1 MPPPTILLIED
12 DEFIIDIYSKILLQK
27 GYQIKI
33 ARNGQE
39 GIKMAQEEKPSL
51 ILLDILLP
59 VCDGWETLAH
69 IKKDHIL
76 QNIPVFMLTNIGDE
90 KSIKRAKA
98 EGVKEYLI
106 KAYTTSEELLDKVMH
121 YLSK

>member
-39 GIKMAQEEKPSL
+39 GIKMVSGK
-51 ILLDILLP
+51 LLDL
-59 VCDGWETLAH
+59 G
-69 IKKDHIL
+69 
-76 QNIPVFMLTNIGDE
+76 N
-90 KSIKRAKA
+90 
-98 EGVKEYLI
+98 
-106 KAYTTSEELLDKVMH
+106 
-121 YLSK
+121 